1 MDGFNAEHIFDRRT
15 GYAYDD
21 LIILPGY
28 IDFPVSSINLKS
40 KLTKNIELNI
50 PIVSSPMDTVTE
62 YKMAIAMALQG
73 GIGIIHC
80 NNTVSE
86 QVEHIKKVKRFQNG
100 FIQNPV
106 ILSSTDPIKEV
117 YRIKKKY
124 GFSGIPITS
133 DGSIG
138 SKLVG
143 MISFRDVDFIKDKET
158 PISDVMLTDLITI
171 QEGGTLKDAYEI
183 LKESKRSRLPV
194 VDKKYNL
201 VSLICRKD
209 LANSRDYPLASRN
222 KNTNQLLVGASIT
235 THKNTEIRIKA
246 LVDAGVDVL
255 VIDSAQGNSKYQ
267 IDTIKSIKKLHPN
280 IDVIAGNVVTMRQA
294 SNLIE
299 AGADG
304 LRVGMG
310 IGSICTTQ
318 QVCGV
323 GRSQAT
329 AVYKVSRFAKE
340 LGIPIIADG
349 SIKNTGHIVK
359 ALSIGASTVM
369 LGSMLAGTED
379 SPGEYFYKDG
389 IQLKKYRGM
398 GSMDAMKKTS
408 SSERYL
414 AQDENIKVAQGVS
427 GTVITKG
434 SVSIYLPYL
443 VQGVK
448 HGLQDIGSKSITILH
463 NMLKKGEIE
472 FEIRS
477 MSSMRDGGI
486 HGLHDYQK

>member
-1 MDGFNAEHIFDRRT
+1 
-15 GYAYDD
+15 
-21 LIILPGY
+21 
-28 IDFPVSSINLKS
+28 
-40 KLTKNIELNI
+40 
-50 PIVSSPMDTVTE
+50 
-62 YKMAIAMALQG
+62 
-73 GIGIIHC
+73 
-80 NNTVSE
+80 
-86 QVEHIKKVKRFQNG
+86 
-100 FIQNPV
+100 
-106 ILSSTDPIKEV
+106 
-117 YRIKKKY
+117 
-124 GFSGIPITS
+124 
-133 DGSIG
+133 
-138 SKLVG
+138 

-158 PISDVMLTDLITI
+158 SISDVMLTDLITI

-235 THKNTEIRIKA
+235 THKNNEIRIKA
-246 LVDAGVDVL
+246 LVDVGVDVL

-280 IDVIAGNVVTMRQA
+280 VDVIAGNVVTMKQA